1 MGLAK
6 DTLEKALAM
15 MRSGKPG
22 CINVTDD
29 KGNVRM
35 QVTIPRAY
43 KSTGTCKCCGEPLYC
58 DHCMR
63 EE

>member
-1 MGLAK
+1 MGLHK

-22 CINVTDD
+22 SVVVTDD
-29 KGNVRM
+29 DGKERM
-35 QVTIPRAY
+35 WVTIPRGF

-58 DHCMR
+58 DDCMR
-63 EE
+63 DE